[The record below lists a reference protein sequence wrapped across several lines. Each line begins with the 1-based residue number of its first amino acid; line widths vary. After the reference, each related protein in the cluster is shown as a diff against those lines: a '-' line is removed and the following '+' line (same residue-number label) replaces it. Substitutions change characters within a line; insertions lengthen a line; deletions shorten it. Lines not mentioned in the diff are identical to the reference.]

1 MRNHCELEE
10 FIKYDLTRYGCH
22 RPKINT
28 ERFKNTFVNRLV
40 NNNSDNSFVIKVD
53 AKTSRRFEK
62 SR

>member
-10 FIKYDLTRYGCH
+10 FIKYDLTRCH

-28 ERFKNTFVNRLV
+28 ERFKNTFLNRLV